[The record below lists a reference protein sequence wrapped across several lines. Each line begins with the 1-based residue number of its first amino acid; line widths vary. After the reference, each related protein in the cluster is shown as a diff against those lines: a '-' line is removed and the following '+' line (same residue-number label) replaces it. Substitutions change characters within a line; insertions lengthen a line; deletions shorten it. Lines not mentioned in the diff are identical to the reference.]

1 MSIFR
6 KKEITVPVNDS
17 GGMKK
22 NLKTMDLIFLGIGA
36 VVGTGIFVV
45 TGVAAERYAGPGLV
59 LSFLVAAARLFYLVY
74 AMQNLHH
81 VFRSLVGRMPTCMWS
96 LEKLWLG

>member
-45 TGVAAERYAGPGLV
+45 TGVEAER
-59 LSFLVAAARLFYLVY
+59 
-74 AMQNLHH
+74 
-81 VFRSLVGRMPTCMWS
+81 
-96 LEKLWLG
+96 

>member
-59 LSFLVAAARLFYLVY
+59 LSFLVY